1 MFHRRRISCSA
12 TCEEIYLNRNV
23 QPNMFNCLASGRMAE
38 TDVTDVLV
46 GAQEIEEK
54 KTVRFKTLK
63 DFKDLK
69 VSCLNVVRP
78 LDGFKPLSPTIQ
90 SRWSAERPLRRPIL
104 VPSTAGERHPCG
116 TLFYLWDRSHPQGP
130 LQSNSP
136 AVMCV
141 VLWSLGLCNHG
152 WSVLTF
158 SKSC

>member
-1 MFHRRRISCSA
+1 MVVVVKICACQFMFHRRRISCSA

-90 SRWSAERPLRRPIL
+90 SR
-104 VPSTAGERHPCG
+104 
-116 TLFYLWDRSHPQGP
+116 
-130 LQSNSP
+130 
-136 AVMCV
+136 
-141 VLWSLGLCNHG
+141 
-152 WSVLTF
+152 
-158 SKSC
+158 